1 MLRGVNHDGG
11 GIVGLLLIY
20 LMLVLLLV
28 AEGRLEVKEVA
39 AVEAVFQRLPSIV
52 LIASQQMI
60 GL

>member
-39 AVEAVFQRLPSIV
+39 AVEAVLQRLPLTV
-52 LIASQQMI
+52 LITSQQMI